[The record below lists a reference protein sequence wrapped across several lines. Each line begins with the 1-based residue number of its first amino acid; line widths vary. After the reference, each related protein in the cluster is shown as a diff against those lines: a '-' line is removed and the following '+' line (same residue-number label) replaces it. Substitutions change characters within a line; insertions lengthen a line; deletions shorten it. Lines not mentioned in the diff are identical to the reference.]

1 MQWLNKGLCVCGLVL
16 ALSSCAQNKELP
28 QGERIS
34 ILDDF
39 DSTLSVEASELS
51 ALPAPMVNSFWMQ
64 NGMNASHIIGN
75 LKADTTLKEVW
86 RENFGRGISKRDIL
100 LSAPVVLNN
109 RIFVMDAKG
118 EVSAFNLENGTLLW
132 ENNLTAKSQSVQDAK
147 SKASGLAVDNNLV
160 FATTGFGGIYAMDA
174 ITGKPKWRKVLESP
188 IRIAPLV
195 IPGAVL
201 VQTVDNK
208 LYALDKISGNELW
221 RFGVA
226 FEDTVIAGGATPCFD
241 KEDNIVVAG
250 FSNGEIVVLNASI
263 GTPLWTYSL
272 VSNERVNSTTEL
284 NTIGA
289 YPIVENGT
297 IYAISN
303 SNTMVALDIRTGDVI
318 WKNDIG
324 SMQNMLLAGDYLFLI
339 SNRNILYA
347 VDKEDGNIM
356 WSLDMRDFIASEDEI
371 DGEVYASQPIMINGN
386 ILLAFSNGK
395 MFKINASKGKVIAK
409 TDLEIDIS
417 NGVIIAKEKVIA
429 VSDEADVIVFE

>member
-118 EVSAFNLENGTLLW
+118 KVSAFNLENGTLLW

-147 SKASGLAVDNNLV
+147 SKASGLA
-160 FATTGFGGIYAMDA
+160 
-174 ITGKPKWRKVLESP
+174 
-188 IRIAPLV
+188 
-195 IPGAVL
+195 
-201 VQTVDNK
+201 VDNK

-371 DGEVYASQPIMINGN
+371 EGEVYASQPIMINGN

-395 MFKINASKGKVIAK
+395 MFKINASKGKVVAK

-417 NGVIIAKEKVIA
+417 NGVIFAKEKVIA